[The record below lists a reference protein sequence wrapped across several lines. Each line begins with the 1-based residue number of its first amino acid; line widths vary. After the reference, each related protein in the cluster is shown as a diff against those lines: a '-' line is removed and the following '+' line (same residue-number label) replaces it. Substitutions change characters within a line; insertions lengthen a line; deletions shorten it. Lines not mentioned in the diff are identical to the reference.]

1 MRSFFLLLLL
11 TIISA
16 CTQTHSNRSPAE
28 SVEQKAAEKYYA
40 SRAEFDLLSFQEKEL
55 QQKIEAKSSHQGEHV
70 EIYSGQSEL
79 EIELL
84 KVQQKKSELQ
94 KLNTNLIE
102 QNRLGREYTQP
113 LGYDV
118 WFDQPWRQHHDEI
131 IVHNLEEFPLY
142 QGTPVRQVS
151 ISTSNTYASILQ
163 LTNYVE
169 SWDSV
174 NFQFKKNPENEN
186 KSEALIA
193 SIQCNK
199 PVQLYTWPKTK
210 HLKAQES
217 ATFSWYDSKFTA
229 ARPHIQISRPET
241 ECIMKFGRH
250 QSKLNYGIKITHE
263 DKELADLMNPEKKGE
278 VCFLPKADKF
288 PTPIQYFLSPNL
300 IHTTCPIK
308 IEKFQTLENSLDGI
322 NAKVKMLTGKELDP
336 AYLKKGDPFAPLDFR
351 NAPKLNAILIS
362 YLVFRADFSG
372 QVLMQALRYH
382 AEQGTLIR
390 IAVSDVISLGKDR
403 QMLYDFQAKY
413 PNVKL
418 LFYQYRSEGK
428 GIKDWINTLH
438 RTNHIKFF
446 LTYSESQPEAN
457 AVLLGGRNI
466 HDGFI
471 FDSPYPNYVSSAVIK
486 YNKIDGD
493 EAWARWEDFETLFT
507 SKNLVDK
514 LMAQFFTVFHADY
527 KKFFVRSYSMPV
539 ALNTQL
545 DPAYLKISENE
556 ILMRSMVSIPF
567 KDDMHLEKAFIALID
582 SAEKRLLLSTPY
594 FNITDKILNA
604 LERASDRGVKIE
616 LITRLDLDGD
626 TADIVLSDVNKKA
639 INKIYHKIKVYEY
652 TTKGKI
658 LHSKLVIVDDNLVMM
673 GSVNLN
679 LRSFYHDLENISFI
693 YGKGFNKKIAD
704 LFEVY
709 KKESKLLTEKQ
720 KTTWWKSILIKIIGT
735 AL

>member
-1 MRSFFLLLLL
+1 MRSFLILFWLIL
-11 TIISA
+11 TSA
-16 CTQTHSNRSPAE
+16 CTQTNSNRLPAE
-28 SVEQKAAEKYYA
+28 SAEQKATEKYY
-40 SRAEFDLLSFQEKEL
+40 STRAEIDLLNFREAEL
-55 QQKIEAKSSHQGEHV
+55 QKQIQDKKSAQGVQTEV
-70 EIYSGQSEL
+70 YSGQSEL
-79 EIELL
+79 EIELYKL
-84 KVQQKKSELQ
+84 QQKKTELQ
-94 KLNTNLIE
+94 KFNTNLIE
-102 QNRLGREYTQP
+102 QNRLGRDYTQP
-113 LGYDV
+113 VGSNV

-142 QGTPVRQVS
+142 QGNPVRQVS
-151 ISTSNTYASILQ
+151 ISTSNAYASVLQ

-169 SWDSV
+169 SWDST
-174 NFQFKKNPENEN
+174 NFKFKKNPENEN
-186 KSEALIA
+186 KSEALFA
-193 SIQCNK
+193 NIQCNN
-199 PVQLYTWPKTK
+199 PIQLYLWPKTRN
-210 HLKAQES
+210 LKAKES
-217 ATFSWYDSKFTA
+217 VSFRWYDSKFTA
-229 ARPHIQISRPET
+229 ARPHIQISHPET
-241 ECIMKFGRH
+241 ECAMKFGK
-250 QSKLNYGIKITHE
+250 QQNTLNYGIKITHE
-263 DKELADLMNPEKKGE
+263 EKELAALMSPEKKGE
-278 VCFLPKADKF
+278 VCFLPKAEAF
-288 PTPIQYFLSPNL
+288 PTSIQYFLSPNL

-308 IEKFQTLENSLDGI
+308 IEKFQTLEKSLDGI
-322 NAKVKMLTGKELDP
+322 NAKVKLLTGKELDP
-336 AYLKKGDPFAPLDFR
+336 AYLKKGDPFVPLDFR

-372 QVLMQALRYH
+372 QVLMQALRHH
-382 AEQGTLIR
+382 AEKGTLIR

-457 AVLLGGRNI
+457 AVVLGGRNI

-471 FDSPYPNYVSSAVIK
+471 FDSPYPNYVSSAVIR
-486 YNKIDGD
+486 YNKTDGD
-493 EAWARWEDFETLFT
+493 EAWARWEDFETLFI

-527 KKFFVRSYSMPV
+527 QKFFIRSYSMPV

-545 DPAYLKISENE
+545 DPAYLNLSENE

-567 KDDMHLEKAFIALID
+567 KDDMHLEKAFVSLID
-582 SAEKRLLLSTPY
+582 SAQRRLLLSTPY
-594 FNITDKILNA
+594 FNITEKIFNA
-604 LERASDRGVKIE
+604 LERASERGVKIE
-616 LITRLDLDGD
+616 LLTRLDLDGD

-639 INKIYHKIKVYEY
+639 INKIYKKIKVYEY

-679 LRSFYHDLENISFI
+679 LRSFYHDLENVSFI
-693 YGKGFNKKIAD
+693 YGKGFNRKIAD
-704 LFEVY
+704 LFEDY